1 MDLLLLYN
9 FVILCFGYLQNL
21 YSLSYPDFLNV
32 VTRKLSSSQW
42 WLQVFKG
49 SNFHLKA
56 QIFLL
61 ASNTVI
67 ILKMTGS
74 FDLLYF

>member
-1 MDLLLLYN
+1 ML
-9 FVILCFGYLQNL
+9 
-21 YSLSYPDFLNV
+21 SLES
-32 VTRKLSSSQW
+32 

-61 ASNTVI
+61 ASNTVV
-67 ILKMTGS
+67 ILEMTGS